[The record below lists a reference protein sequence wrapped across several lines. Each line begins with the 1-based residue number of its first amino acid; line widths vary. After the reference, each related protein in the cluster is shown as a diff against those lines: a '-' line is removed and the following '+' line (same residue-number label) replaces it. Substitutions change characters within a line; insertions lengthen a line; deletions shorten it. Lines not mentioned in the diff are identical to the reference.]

1 LDRAVAGVSDQI
13 ALRGMRFLGR
23 HGVSLA
29 ERMEPQPFEVDLVM
43 ELDLS
48 RPAAS
53 DELAD
58 TVDYAAAY
66 EIVRSIVEE
75 RSFRLIE
82 ALAGAIA
89 EAILETFSVDDVEV
103 AVRKTK
109 APLPGAFETVEA
121 KLRRGRSP
129 AP

>member
-1 LDRAVAGVSDQI
+1 VARVSDQI
-13 ALRGMRFLGR
+13 SLRGMRFLGR
-23 HGVSLA
+23 HGVSLT

-66 EIVRSIVEE
+66 EIVRGIVEE

-82 ALAGAIA
+82 ALAGVIA
-89 EAILETFSVDDVEV
+89 DAVLDRFTVDHVEV
-103 AVRKTK
+103 AVRKPQ

-121 KLRRGRSP
+121 KLRRQRSVES
-129 AP
+129 